1 MKSVPLKVVEI
12 NEEAKLDYKNEIRT
26 ILITPEDRQAGAN
39 IDEMRLA
46 IRVLDVLDALDE
58 NADVMELEDADYSY
72 LQGRVQNARF
82 GMVHPAIVQFIDDIS
97 QVE

>member
-12 NEEAKLDYKNEIRT
+12 NEENKLDYKNEIRT
-26 ILITPEDRQAGAN
+26 ILITPEDRQAGAT

-72 LQGRVQNARF
+72 LQGRVQKARF
-82 GMVHPAIVQFIDDIS
+82 GMVHPAIVQFIDEVSTI
-97 QVE
+97 E